1 MRGPREWLGKRLA
14 VAENLAGVDMTQL
27 ASDLHEANVAILADK
42 LALLA
47 VGGDDLVRCH
57 GLGCCSVGVHPFD
70 VQTLPRLPV

>member
-1 MRGPREWLGKRLA
+1 
-14 VAENLAGVDMTQL
+14 
-27 ASDLHEANVAILADK
+27 
-42 LALLA
+42 LLA